1 MKFLAYALALLL
13 LVSCKTSEEKTK
25 PSLEKITESVY
36 ASGVVKSR
44 KQYQVFS
51 SVNGLIKEVYVNEG
65 DLVKKG
71 DPLFRLSDLTATLNV
86 ENARIAAAYG
96 SVAANADKLNE
107 VKIEIENA
115 KAKMEND
122 ASLVER
128 QRNLWSQGIGTKN
141 ELDQREL
148 AYKNSTNSYTAAKLR
163 YKQVEKQLNLQAKQ
177 TSKAVEIYSST
188 MGDFTVRSE
197 FNGRVYSVIKKQGE
211 MATPQVALALIGE
224 ANAFTLEL
232 QVDEYDIAR
241 VKPGQKVLLSMDS
254 YKDKNF
260 TAVVE
265 KINPAMNSL
274 SKSFTIDAGFVISPP
289 ALYPN
294 LTTEANIIIRVKDNA
309 LTIPRNYLTADDHV
323 ILENKEK
330 RKVTTGL
337 KDYLKVEILS
347 GLGPND
353 VIIKPTE

>member
-1 MKFLAYALALLL
+1 MKLFAHALAVLL

-25 PSLEKITESVY
+25 PTIEKITESVY

-51 SVNGLIKEVYVNEG
+51 SVSGLIKEVYVNEG

-71 DPLFRLSDLTATLNV
+71 DPLFRLSDLTAALNI
-86 ENARIAAAYG
+86 ENARIAAEYG

-115 KAKMEND
+115 RAKMEND

-148 AYKNSTNSYTAAKLR
+148 IYKNSSNSFSAAKLHYR
-163 YKQVEKQLNLQAKQ
+163 QLEKQLNLQAKQ
-177 TSKAVEIYSST
+177 TQKAVEIYSST
-188 MGDFTVRSE
+188 KGDFTIRSE
-197 FNGRVYSVIKKQGE
+197 FNGKVYSVIKKQGE

-224 ANAFTLEL
+224 ADAFTLEL

-241 VKPGQKVLLSMDS
+241 IRQGQKILLTMDS

-274 SKSFTIDAGFVISPP
+274 SKSFTIDAGFVIPP
-289 ALYPN
+289 PVLYPN
-294 LTTEANIIIRVKDNA
+294 LTTEANIIIRVKDSA
-309 LTIPRNYLTADDHV
+309 LTIPRSYLTADDYV
-323 ILENKEK
+323 ILENKER

-337 KDYLKVEILS
+337 KDYRKVEIRS
-347 GLGPND
+347 GLTPND
-353 VIIKPTE
+353 VIIKPAE